1 MADETQVPSIDM
13 AAINAEI
20 AKLPQSELI
29 EQLTKVRVRQKVQQK
44 KQQGKGSQKAYQLK
58 QRAKFN
64 AMKETAL
71 QTKAIVPGYANL
83 WEQINAQAEQAAE
96 NQVEV
101 ETAAVDTEEA
111 TT

>member
-1 MADETQVPSIDM
+1 MADEQVPSIDM
-13 AAINAEI
+13 QAINAEI

-64 AMKETAL
+64 AMKEAAL
-71 QTKAIVPGYANL
+71 ATKATVPGFANL
-83 WEQINAQAEQAAE
+83 WEQINAQAETAAE
-96 NQVEV
+96 SQVEV
-101 ETAAVDTEEA
+101 DTVGADTETA
-111 TT
+111 